1 MATVTIRN
9 LDETVMERLKSRA
22 KTNDRSLESELRLLL
37 THAASDIQPHEF
49 VSAANRIRQ
58 MTRLPFNTNT
68 TALLREERER

>member
-9 LDETVMERLKSRA
+9 LDETVMERLKGRA

-58 MTRLPFNTNT
+58 MTRLPLSTNS
-68 TALLREERER
+68 TAMLREERKR